1 MPPRSRS
8 LDGVLRIAEDVLRA
22 NRVEHVFVR
31 GVTVLAFGMPRTTT
45 DVDVI
50 AAIDAGQIPKI
61 VAGFQRSGV
70 FASAQDLHEAP
81 LRGGH
86 RTIQDPR
93 SPYRIDPVAASDEG
107 QRDQP
112 QTTRRTSGPEGRVT

>member
-8 LDGVLRIAEDVLRA
+8 LDGVFRIAEDVLRA
-22 NRVEHVFVR
+22 SLVEHVFVG

-45 DVDVI
+45 VVDVI

-70 FASAQDLHEAP
+70 FASAQDLHDAP
-81 LRGGH
+81 LGGGH
-86 RTIQDPR
+86 GTNQETRATDP
-93 SPYRIDPVAASDEG
+93 ID
-107 QRDQP
+107 
-112 QTTRRTSGPEGRVT
+112 